1 MGVVDRPAPAADSPR
16 TTYRIETVAGSAWMG
31 DGGPASAAQ
40 IGAIQG
46 IAADRLGNVY
56 LSDTD
61 NSRVRRVDTKGIITT
76 VAGTGVAGFSGDG
89 GPAAAAQLNLPYGLA
104 ADAAGNLYIADLG
117 NNRVRRIAPDG
128 TISTVAGNGYKAS
141 AGEGEIATQAPLLTP
156 RNVAVDSMGDFYIS
170 EFEGHRV
177 RCVTSSGKMNTLAG
191 TGVAGFSGDNGPATA
206 AQLNYPAGLAVDSAG
221 AIYVADSGNNRIR
234 KIVSNG
240 SASVITTVLG
250 ASATGGTS
258 LVTPTAVAVNSSGAV
273 FVVDF
278 YPVVHCLTLG
288 GAWIDYAGSSVAGFS
303 GDGGPASAARL
314 SSPHDVAA
322 GGGTVYLADGTRVRF
337 VDVSGAIHTL
347 AGDGYL
353 HAIGDGGLATAAALS
368 LPNAVALDSSGSLFI
383 ADTGAER
390 VRQVSAAG
398 IIETLAGTGVAGYGM
413 EPGPATTAPLNIP
426 SGVAMD
432 PAGGVIIADS
442 SNNRIREVGLD
453 GLIRTV
459 VGDGFWGLAPDNTP
473 PLQAPLGAPRGVCVD
488 PAGVIYIV
496 DTSNHRVWRAV
507 PGADLTDAAGNGT
520 PGDAGDGGPAR
531 LAQLN
536 SPSACAIDSAGNLY
550 IADTDSHRIRKAR
563 PDGIIVTIAGIG
575 QAGFSGDGALA
586 TAAALNSPRGVAADS
601 DGNVFIADT
610 GNNRI
615 RQITPDGIME
625 TIAGQDGPAFSGDGG
640 PAVSARLNAPAGLV
654 LDGSGDLYL
663 ADSGNN
669 RVRRLVPDGTIAPAV
684 TTQPVAAMVV
694 NAASMAAG
702 PVAPGEIVSIFGTGF
717 GPAVGVSGA
726 FGANGLLSTALGG
739 AEALFAG
746 VPAPLFYAQAG
757 QINAQVPYETAGHA
771 AHVEMYYQGRL
782 VGAADVQ
789 VAAAAPAIFPVI
801 VNRDGSINSAS
812 ARAASGDIVVFYAT
826 GDGLTNTGNV
836 TGQPAA
842 APYPQPTLPVH
853 VTVAGIDAEILYAG
867 SAPGFVGAMQLNVR
881 VPGGFVPPGQ
891 TSIQMTVGDITSPA
905 VTVWLE

>member
-1 MGVVDRPAPAADSPR
+1 MRNFERQDEHP
-16 TTYRIETVAGSAWMG
+16 
-31 DGGPASAAQ
+31 GGH
-40 IGAIQG
+40 G
-46 IAADRLGNVY
+46 RC
-56 LSDTD
+56 
-61 NSRVRRVDTKGIITT
+61 
-76 VAGTGVAGFSGDG
+76 
-89 GPAAAAQLNLPYGLA
+89 GL
-104 ADAAGNLYIADLG
+104 L
-117 NNRVRRIAPDG
+117 
-128 TISTVAGNGYKAS
+128 
-141 AGEGEIATQAPLLTP
+141 
-156 RNVAVDSMGDFYIS
+156 
-170 EFEGHRV
+170 
-177 RCVTSSGKMNTLAG
+177 
-191 TGVAGFSGDNGPATA
+191 GDNGPATA

-726 FGANGLLSTALGG
+726 FGGERASVHCPGRRGSALRRSPRAAVLRPGRPDQRPGSLRNSGPRRARRDVLSGPTSGCSRCAGGRRGPRHIPGDRQSGWLDQLRKRPRRERRYRGLLCHRRRPHEHRQRHRPARRR
-739 AEALFAG
+739 A
-746 VPAPLFYAQAG
+746 VPA
-757 QINAQVPYETAGHA
+757 THA
-771 AHVEMYYQGRL
+771 AG
-782 VGAADVQ
+782 
-789 VAAAAPAIFPVI
+789 P
-801 VNRDGSINSAS
+801 RDG
-812 ARAASGDIVVFYAT
+812 
-826 GDGLTNTGNV
+826 
-836 TGQPAA
+836 
-842 APYPQPTLPVH
+842 
-853 VTVAGIDAEILYAG
+853 
-867 SAPGFVGAMQLNVR
+867 
-881 VPGGFVPPGQ
+881 GGH
-891 TSIQMTVGDITSPA
+891 
-905 VTVWLE
+905 